1 MVRRSNPPLARGQ
14 GKSAFDKKNRCDFNK
29 NGAVLEAFSF
39 AQFVI
44 PSTEPLA
51 RPCDQ

>member
-14 GKSAFDKKNRCDFNK
+14 GKSALDQENRCDFNK
-29 NGAVLEAFSF
+29 NGVVLEALSF
-39 AQFVI
+39 NQIVI

-51 RPCDQ
+51 RSCDQ

>member
-14 GKSAFDKKNRCDFNK
+14 GKSARHHENRSDSNK
-29 NGAVLEAFSF
+29 NEAVLEALSF
-39 AQFVI
+39 NQIVI

-51 RPCDQ
+51 RSCDQ